1 MARRI
6 LTWSLAAGFVLSLL
20 VALQAPA
27 GAAQRRGP
35 APRVEFPEK
44 SFDFGTI
51 YQGEDVSHTFVF
63 RNTGNAPL
71 KIEKV
76 RSTCGCAPA
85 LPAKRELAP
94 GEESAIEVTF
104 RAGLMRG
111 RITKHIL
118 VDTNDPIELRVDL
131 AVTVEVKVEIELVP
145 HGIYIGKL
153 AIGDALKRS
162 IDLYSPVVPAFTIL
176 DVAADH
182 PGVHVSAPVAIGG
195 QQNRYRLHVEFGPV
209 EEAGRVNAKIV
220 LRTDLPHCKELV
232 VRVYGKVAERGR
244 LGEPM
249 ESG

>member
-1 MARRI
+1 MARGI
-6 LTWSLAAGFVLSLL
+6 LKWSVAAGSVISLL

-27 GAAQRRGP
+27 AAAQRRAP
-35 APRVEFPEK
+35 APRVEFAET

-85 LPAKRELAP
+85 LPAKQEIAP
-94 GEESAIEVTF
+94 GEESSIEVTF

-118 VDTNDPIELRVDL
+118 VDTNDPIERRVDL
-131 AVTVEVKVEIELVP
+131 TVTVEVKVEIELVP

-162 IDLYSPVVPAFTIL
+162 IDLYSPEVPSFTIL
-176 DVAADH
+176 DVVADH
-182 PGVHVSAPVAIGG
+182 PGVHVSAPVAVGG
-195 QQNRYRLHVEFGPV
+195 KRNHYRLHVEFGPV
-209 EEAGRVNAKIV
+209 EEAGRVNAKVVIQ
-220 LRTDLPHCKELV
+220 TDLPHCKELV
-232 VRVYGKVAERGR
+232 VRVYGTVVERGR
-244 LGEPM
+244 LSEPIDQ
-249 ESG
+249 G